1 MNPLGVGIDLVYV
14 PRIKNFLERYG
25 ERFLKKVFTEEEIS
39 YALKKREPSFH
50 LASSFAVK
58 EAFYKA
64 LGGYPG
70 FRFKELS
77 LVRTEKGSPQ
87 LKLSGKAK
95 EVFYKKG
102 GEKITLSISHDFYYT
117 IAIVILWG
125 KEEER

>member
-1 MNPLGVGIDLVYV
+1 MNPLGIGIDLLYV
-14 PRIKNFLERYG
+14 PRIKSFLERYG
-25 ERFLKKVFTEEEIS
+25 ERFLKRVFTEEEIN
-39 YALKKREPSFH
+39 YALKKREPSYA

-70 FRFKELS
+70 FRFRELS

-95 EVFYKKG
+95 EIFYERG
-102 GEKITLSISHDFYYT
+102 GEKITLSISHDFHYT
-117 IAIVILWG
+117 IAIVMLWG
-125 KEEER
+125 KGEER